1 MHIKRIASV
10 FAIAASAGALLAA
23 GSAAAATQSPAAGA
37 ASAIRTTAASG
48 AVHFIGFSQ
57 NSDGPDF
64 TVILTGAVGDYG
76 PAVTVHPNCTVDP
89 EHSSEL
95 RLRLRNGSFRLN
107 IANLD
112 KKVIFADTHWPSYS
126 RTRSFYLSVTAATPI
141 VAGSGTG
148 SYRGISGSITMTVT
162 IGEVDK
168 THANGP
174 FLAQLIF
181 FTGSGSVSLR

>member
-1 MHIKRIASV
+1 MAD
-10 FAIAASAGALLAA
+10 
-23 GSAAAATQSPAAGA
+23 GS
-37 ASAIRTTAASG
+37 
-48 AVHFIGFSQ
+48 VHFIGYSH

-76 PAVTVHPNCTVDP
+76 PAVTVHPNGTIDP

-95 RLRLRNGSFRLN
+95 RLGLRNGSFRLN
-107 IANLD
+107 IASLD
-112 KKVIFADTHWPSYS
+112 KKIIDAGTHWPSYS
-126 RTRSFYLSVTAATPI
+126 RTRSFYLSVTAATPV

-148 SYRGISGSITMTVT
+148 SYRGIGGSFSMTVT
-162 IGEVDK
+162 IDEVDK

-181 FTGSGSVSLR
+181 LTGSGTVSLG